1 MSEIFNLPDLGE
13 GLPDAEIVE
22 WHVKEGDT
30 VKVDQSLVSMET
42 AKAVVEVPA
51 PHTGKIIKLHGQPGD
66 IIQTGAPLVEFD
78 TSATATKTA
87 PKKSEKSAAKK
98 DEHKMVDIKEDA
110 GTVVGSVEITDTI
123 LKESATGIVQGK
135 SATQTIKAMPGVR
148 ALAKM
153 LDVDLAT
160 ITATGAKGQITA
172 DDIKQA
178 VSFSATGRQ
187 TAKPIPKAEPVTKTH
202 TDALR
207 GVRRAMANAMAQSQA
222 EVAPVTLVDD
232 ADIHAWPKGTDITA
246 RIIRAVVVGCR
257 TEPALNAHF
266 DMKKLERKI
275 FKEINI
281 GIAMDSKEG
290 LFVPVLKNA
299 EQATPAVIRKT
310 IERFKTEV
318 KSRSIPAEDLKGSTI
333 QLSNFG
339 ALAGRYA
346 NPMLVPPIVA
356 ILGTGKI
363 RDEVVAHDGM
373 IAIHRVLPLSITI
386 DHRAVTGGEAA
397 RFLAAVI
404 ADLQKVS

>member
-66 IIQTGAPLVEFD
+66 IIQTGSPLVEFD
-78 TSATATKTA
+78 ISAETSKTAATK
-87 PKKSEKSAAKK
+87 PKKPAEKQAQNKS
-98 DEHKMVDIKEDA
+98 VDIKEDA

-123 LKESATGIVQGK
+123 LQESATGIIQGK

-153 LDVDLAT
+153 LDVDLT
-160 ITATGAKGQITA
+160 QITATGAEGQITA
-172 DDIKQA
+172 NDVKQA
-178 VSFSATGRQ
+178 VSFSSAGQQPTR
-187 TAKPIPKAEPVTKTH
+187 AIPTAEPVKETYI
-202 TDALR
+202 DALR

-222 EVAPVTLVDD
+222 EVAPVSLVDD

-246 RIIRAVVVGCR
+246 RIIRAVVVGCC

-266 DMKKLERKI
+266 DMQKLERKV

-299 EQATPAVIRKT
+299 EQATPAIIRKT

-318 KSRSIPAEDLKGSTI
+318 KSRSIPADDLKGSTI

-363 RDEVVAHDGM
+363 RDEVVAHAGM

-397 RFLAAVI
+397 RFLAAMI